1 MLNSTRA
8 LGLAWPQVISTGSQ
22 VHTTANLALWFGPSV
37 VNLRMAMSYLSN
49 PMAVLV
55 FHKSRRKN
63 TSPLQGEL
71 CISALGAQDSGDQ
84 IAVSPSN

>member
-1 MLNSTRA
+1 MLNSTQA
-8 LGLAWPQVISTGSQ
+8 LGLAWPKVISTGSP
-22 VHTTANLALWFGPSV
+22 VHTTASLALWFGPSV

-63 TSPLQGEL
+63 ISSPGRAPHFSSGCPGQRGSDR
-71 CISALGAQDSGDQ
+71 CI
-84 IAVSPSN
+84 PK